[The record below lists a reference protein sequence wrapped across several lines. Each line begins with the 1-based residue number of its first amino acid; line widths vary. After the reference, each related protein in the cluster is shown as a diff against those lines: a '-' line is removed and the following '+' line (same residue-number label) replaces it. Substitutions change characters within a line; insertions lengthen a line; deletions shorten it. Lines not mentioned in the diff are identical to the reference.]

1 MINLLNGKGQLGS
14 ILQEQ
19 IKNIQT
25 TKNIFIYHTWNVWD
39 KSQDAQ
45 KKEYKK
51 FIDFVDKNKDNGR
64 IVFISTYSEGNNYYV
79 HYKQKSEAH
88 LISSCNDCLIIRL
101 PNLIGNK
108 GIFNRLK
115 NKECEPYG
123 EIEIMSL
130 EDASANVLSLLNYD
144 GLVKCFTIKGEMISV
159 ITLDKIIHT
168 F

>member
-1 MINLLNGKGQLGS
+1 MISLLNGKGQLGS

-19 IKNIQT
+19 IKNFET
-25 TKNIFIYHTWNVWD
+25 TKDVFIYHTWNVWD
-39 KSQDAQ
+39 KNPKPQ
-45 KKEYKK
+45 KKEYDKFKK
-51 FIDFVDKNKDNGR
+51 FVDENKQKGR
-64 IVFISTYSEGNNYYV
+64 IIFISTYSEGNNHYV

-130 EDASANVLSLLNYD
+130 ETAARSILELVNYD
-144 GLVKCFTIKGEMISV
+144 GLAKSFTVKGEIISV
-159 ITLDKIIHT
+159 VTLNKIIHA